1 MARSSASSDVFHAVS
16 DPTRRGVLEALRDR
30 EELAV
35 GAIAERLEVS
45 MPLLSRHLAVLRAAG
60 LVVEQRSGRQRLYRL
75 RPEPLHELHD
85 WAATFAE
92 FWAERLQGLAGYLR
106 STRPASIGRGDVPDA
121 EGPHP
126 DGT

>member
-1 MARSSASSDVFHAVS
+1 
-16 DPTRRGVLEALRDR
+16 
-30 EELAV
+30 
-35 GAIAERLEVS
+35 

-92 FWAERLQGLAGYLR
+92 FWTERVHGLADYLR
-106 STRPASIGRGDVPDA
+106 STRSAHIEHGDVPDT
-121 EGPHP
+121 EGSRP

>member
-1 MARSSASSDVFHAVS
+1 MARPSASSDVFHAVS
-16 DPTRRGVLEALRDR
+16 DPTRRGVLEVLRDQ

-60 LVVEQRSGRQRLYRL
+60 LVVEQHSGRRRLYRL
-75 RPEPLHELHD
+75 QPEPLHELHD

-92 FWAERLQGLAGYLR
+92 FWTERLQGLAGYLR
-106 STRPASIGRGDVPDA
+106 STRPDPTGRGDVPDT
-121 EGPHP
+121 GGSRP

>member
-1 MARSSASSDVFHAVS
+1 MFHAIS
-16 DPTRRGVLEALRDR
+16 DPTRRGVLEALRDQ

-35 GAIAERLEVS
+35 SAIAARLEVS

-60 LVVEQRSGRQRLYRL
+60 LVVEQRSGRQRLYQL

-92 FWAERLQGLAGYLR
+92 FWTERIHGLADYLR
-106 STRPASIGRGDVPDA
+106 STRSERGDDP
-121 EGPHP
+121 GGSRPN
-126 DGT
+126 GT